1 MYKMACDAM
10 NAKQIIE
17 PTFCAETT
25 VISTETNINKIL
37 CTAHRRGI
45 MVHVV

>member
-17 PTFCAETT
+17 PTFYADTT
-25 VISTETNINKIL
+25 NCNKYWD
-37 CTAHRRGI
+37 
-45 MVHVV
+45 